1 MINYWIS
8 FKHYPTEYLRSMHLG
23 KMVEHIRHMVSRA
36 SDRRF
41 SIVLDRELGARLER
55 HAESQKR
62 TLSELV
68 EEILWTAAGERL
80 AASARRDPW
89 RALTP
94 REREAA
100 ALACMGYTNRE
111 IARQMVISPNTVK
124 THIRH
129 VLRKFSVS
137 SKIELRQSQAE
148 WDFAEWNDAQIYW
161 PVLARRSRRP
171 ESRIGTGP

>member
-1 MINYWIS
+1 M
-8 FKHYPTEYLRSMHLG
+8 L
-23 KMVEHIRHMVSRA
+23 EHIRRMVSRA
-36 SDRRF
+36 SGRRI
-41 SIVLDRELGARLER
+41 SVALESELGARLKR
-55 HAESQKR
+55 LAESEKR
-62 TLSELV
+62 SLSELV

-80 AASARRDPW
+80 TAGADPW
-89 RALTP
+89 QALTP

-137 SKIELRQSQAE
+137 SKIKLRQSQAE
-148 WDFAEWNDAQIYW
+148 WDFAEWTDARSYW
-161 PVLARRSRRP
+161 PVRSRRSRRR
-171 ESRIGTGP
+171 ETRIGARP